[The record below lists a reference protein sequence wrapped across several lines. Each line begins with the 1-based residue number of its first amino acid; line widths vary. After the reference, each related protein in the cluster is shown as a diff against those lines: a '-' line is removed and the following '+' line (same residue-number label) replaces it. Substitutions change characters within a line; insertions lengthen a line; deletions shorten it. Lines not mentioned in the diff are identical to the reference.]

1 MGTKP
6 TLDKVQPVAAD
17 TTVVWSPPSRSE
29 VPGGPLPKEHASLE
43 LPGYE
48 FLSLLGRGGMGIV
61 FLARQTKLDRY
72 VAVKMLPPGQ
82 DDAQTIHRLEE
93 EALTLANLSHPN
105 IVGCHDIIR
114 HQERLFVVMDYVPGQ
129 LNVLDVSCRYGELPE
144 EHAVEIILQAARG
157 LAYCHGKGITHRDI
171 KPGNLLV
178 LYDGERI
185 PDSIARLL
193 GHEQTRIMIVDFG
206 LAKSSP
212 RDGSQAEHEDL
223 IMGTPGFMAPEQA
236 QGKEVDH
243 RADIYGLGATL
254 FRLLTGHDPFEADTT
269 LEAIRLRLTTDFPD
283 VSKHEV
289 RISPECRHA
298 LNKMTA
304 SQAAQRYQD
313 YSHLIRDLETL
324 ADKAAIARVRRWIR
338 RALRPAR
345 WIPAVATVVLLCLAV
360 GLFLRGHNAD
370 LDLSS
375 SLRHWSGSSSG
386 WTIAPPD
393 DAVEGELA
401 LVCNSPQERLTLD
414 RAVPIGSD
422 VTFLMRLP
430 GNGQLDVS
438 LMSDGE
444 SVWML
449 RWIRQNDSSKL
460 QSGPVDGLSDLSL
473 ATVKQLPDWYAV
485 RLRTKSSQVVIYLD
499 ESLAGYGRFE
509 PPVDNLTLALEL
521 SQGQVMQ
528 IKQLRIVAPD
538 LRLPE
543 T

>member
-6 TLDKVQPVAAD
+6 TANSVRSDAAA
-17 TTVVWSPPSRSE
+17 TTAVWSLPSRSE
-29 VPGGPLPKEHASLE
+29 VPGKPLPKEHASLD

-48 FLSLLGRGGMGIV
+48 ILSLLGRGGMGMV

-72 VAVKMLPPGQ
+72 VAVKMFSPGK
-82 DDAQTIHRLEE
+82 DDAQTIRRLED

-114 HQERLFVVMDYVPGQ
+114 HGECLFVVMDYVPGQ
-129 LNVLDVSCRYGELPE
+129 LNVLDASSRYGKLPE
-144 EHAVEIILQAARG
+144 EHAVHIILQAARG
-157 LAYCHGKGITHRDI
+157 LAYCHRKGIIHRDI

-178 LYDGERI
+178 SYDGNKI
-185 PDSIARLL
+185 PDSIAELL
-193 GHEQTRIMIVDFG
+193 GHEHTRIMIADFG
-206 LAKSSP
+206 LAKSSL
-212 RDGSQAEHEDL
+212 RGGSQAECEGQV
-223 IMGTPGFMAPEQA
+223 MGTPAFMAPEQA
-236 QGKEVDH
+236 EGKEVDY

-254 FRLLTGHDPFEADTT
+254 FRLLTGHEPFEADTA

-283 VSKHEV
+283 ASKHRV

-313 YSHLIRDLETL
+313 YSHLIRDLEAL
-324 ADKAAIARVRRWIR
+324 ADKAAVGRARGWIR
-338 RALRPAR
+338 KALRPGR

-360 GLFLRGHNAD
+360 GLFLRRNKAD

-375 SLRHWSGSSSG
+375 SLRHWSGSSGG

-401 LVCNSPQERLTLD
+401 LVCNSPGERLTLD
-414 RAVPIGSD
+414 QAIPIGSD
-422 VTFLMRLP
+422 VTFLMRFP
-430 GNGQLDVS
+430 GNGQLDVL
-438 LMSDGE
+438 LMSDSE

-449 RWIRQNDSSKL
+449 RWIRRSDSSQL
-460 QSGPVDGLSDLSL
+460 QAGQVDSLSDLSL
-473 ATVKQLPDWYAV
+473 GAEKGLPEWYTVL
-485 RLRTKSSQVVIYLD
+485 LRTNSRHVVVYLD
-499 ESLAGYGRFE
+499 ESLAGYRQFRSS
-509 PPVDNLTLALEL
+509 VDDLTLALEL

-528 IKQLRIVAPD
+528 VKQLRIIPPD
-538 LRLPE
+538 PQ
-543 T
+543 